1 MCSAAVMWNSEA
13 RATQA
18 ERGHLPAPPQGR
30 PWIVLLEQHFAWTS
44 EDVGL
49 YGLFEKVIS
58 SIIMDGNIFPWF
70 MGLARIMFSW

>member
-1 MCSAAVMWNSEA
+1 MWSAPVMWNSEA

-30 PWIVLLEQHFAWTS
+30 PWIVLLDQPFAWS
-44 EDVGL
+44 WVDVGL
-49 YGLFEKVIS
+49 FGLFVKVIS
-58 SIIMDGNIFPWF
+58 SNIMDGNIFRWF